1 MDGKTKAISVE
12 PSENVV
18 DVLGKVQQKI
28 DLQNI
33 SGWALYEVH
42 LLYSLST
49 ENKIQQGTTIFSG
62 NIQSYSKYGCGYAFS
77 KHQSLSVLMSFKWQ
91 NM

>member
-28 DLQNI
+28 DLQNLQ
-33 SGWALYEVH
+33 GWALYEVRWCFICEII
-42 LLYSLST
+42 T
-49 ENKIQQGTTIFSG
+49 EKKDEYFRV
-62 NIQSYSKYGCGYAFS
+62 FP
-77 KHQSLSVLMSFKWQ
+77 
-91 NM
+91 

>member
-28 DLQNI
+28 DLQNLQ
-33 SGWALYEVH
+33 GWALYEVRCYITSEIIIEKN
-42 LLYSLST
+42 L
-49 ENKIQQGTTIFSG
+49 
-62 NIQSYSKYGCGYAFS
+62 
-77 KHQSLSVLMSFKWQ
+77 
-91 NM
+91 